1 MRLHPLVVILGPT
14 ASGKTKIAVE
24 LAAKMGGEIISGD
37 SMQIY
42 RDMDIGTAKI
52 KPTETKGV
60 PHHLLDIKNPDEP
73 FSVAE
78 FQNIARSK
86 IVEIT
91 QKGKLPFIVGGTG
104 LYIQAVI
111 DPYQFTE
118 QKNVLPYRSKLF
130 ALAEEKGED
139 YLFQLLRNID
149 PVSAEKI
156 HPHDRKRV
164 CRALEYYHLTGK
176 TISQNTKAAE
186 HKESL
191 YNLALVG
198 LTLDRSLLYQ
208 RIEQRV
214 DQMMAAGFLE
224 EVKGLLS
231 KGYSPDLP
239 AMQGI
244 GYRELCRYL
253 HEEYALKE
261 AVALIKQETRRF
273 AKRQLTWFKRDQRIK
288 WFATDHLEQNFE
300 KRTLEIMDF
309 IGRTIGL

>member
-1 MRLHPLVVILGPT
+1 MHPLVVILGPT

-24 LAAKMGGEIISGD
+24 LAAKMGGEIISAD

-42 RDMDIGTAKI
+42 RGMDIGTAKI
-52 KPTETKGV
+52 KPAKTKGI

-73 FSVAE
+73 FSVAD
-78 FQNIARSK
+78 FQSLARNKISEIAGKS
-86 IVEIT
+86 
-91 QKGKLPFIVGGTG
+91 KLPFLVGGTG

-111 DPYQFTE
+111 DPYEFTE
-118 QKNVLPYRSKLF
+118 QKDILPYRRKLY

-139 YLFQLLRNID
+139 HLFQLLRNVD

-176 TISQNTKAAE
+176 PISENKKATKQ
-186 HKESL
+186 KESL
-191 YNLALVG
+191 YNLAMIG

-208 RIEQRV
+208 RIEKRV
-214 DQMMAAGFLE
+214 EQMMAEGLLE
-224 EVKGLLS
+224 EVKGLLA

-244 GYRELCRYL
+244 GYRELCGYL
-253 HEEYALKE
+253 NGEYDLQK
-261 AVALIKQETRRF
+261 AVALIKQETRRY
-273 AKRQLTWFKRDQRIK
+273 AKRQLTWFRRDQRIK
-288 WFATDHLEQNFE
+288 WFAADHLEQNFA
-300 KRTLEIMDF
+300 KLTSEIMDF
-309 IGRTIGL
+309 IGRTISL

>member
-1 MRLHPLVVILGPT
+1 MHPLIVILGPT

-24 LAAKMGGEIISGD
+24 LAAKIDGEIISGD

-42 RDMDIGTAKI
+42 RGMNIGTAKI
-52 KPTETKGV
+52 KSAETKGI

-73 FSVAE
+73 FSVAD
-78 FQNIARSK
+78 FQNLARSK
-86 IVEIT
+86 ISEIT
-91 QKGKLPFIVGGTG
+91 RKGRIPLLVGGAG

-111 DPYQFTE
+111 DSYQFTE
-118 QKNVLPYRSKLF
+118 QKNVLPYRRKLF

-139 YLFQLLRNID
+139 YLYQLLCNID

-156 HPHDRKRV
+156 HPHDQKRV

-176 TISQNTKAAE
+176 TISENRKAAE

-198 LTLDRSLLYQ
+198 LSLDRPLLYQ

-214 DQMMAAGFLE
+214 DQMMAEGFLE

-244 GYRELCRYL
+244 GYRELCGYL
-253 HEEYALKE
+253 NGEYDLQE

-273 AKRQLTWFKRDQRIK
+273 AKRQITWFRRDQRIK
-288 WFATDHLEQNFE
+288 WFATDHLEHNFE
-300 KRTLEIMDF
+300 ELTLEMMGF
-309 IGRTIGL
+309 IGRTIG